1 MSAATGKRKRH
12 KGRQA
17 FSVLTINGRV
27 RLRRVRWYCSQD
39 GSEVPI
45 DRLLDHVESTISV
58 GVRELTCLVNQNAL
72 SFQKAKEVLWSTAH
86 IEVSKETVRQL
97 VEEEGKA
104 VLRSMRQARI
114 TPQWSSSDCT
124 TDEGVTRVYLGCD
137 GVKVP
142 LVTEDEKTKRR
153 KNIREK
159 RRRRGRK
166 CQPLPRAKRGADNA
180 YKEFKVGYLYDEHKA
195 HRLVGVT
202 AGNHEAAGRMLRWMA
217 NQIKLKQADERV
229 ALIDGAP
236 WIRNQIE
243 YHGLTANIGLDFW
256 HLQDYAQKT
265 RRVIY
270 GEESEQGRSWLGD
283 LMHRFKH
290 DGYDACWEQLISWQ
304 KPLRGV
310 KRKAA
315 KALLQYAAQ
324 RQDMIRYPEFRRN
337 NWQIGSG
344 PTEAECKTTTHRV
357 KGRGRRWD
365 ADNAEAVMALAA
377 LQDSGMWKQHWA
389 NLDPQTN

>member
-27 RLRRVRWYCSQD
+27 RLRRVRWHCPQD

-45 DRLLDHVESTISV
+45 DRLLDHVESTISL
-58 GVRELTCLVNQNAL
+58 GIREMACLVNQNAS
-72 SFQKAKEVLWSTAH
+72 SFQNTKEVLWCTAH
-86 IEVSKETVRQL
+86 IEVSKETLRQL
-97 VEEEGKA
+97 VEQEGKTA
-104 VLRSMRQARI
+104 LRSMRQATL
-114 TPQWSSSDCT
+114 TPPWSASDCT
-124 TDEGVTRVYLGCD
+124 TEEGTTRIYLGCD

-142 LVTEDEKTKRR
+142 LVTDDEKAKRR
-153 KNIREK
+153 QRIREK

-166 CQPLPRAKRGADNA
+166 CKPLPRAKRGADNA
-180 YKEFKVGYLYDEHKA
+180 YKEFKVGYFYDEQKE

-202 AGNHEAAGRMLRWMA
+202 AGNHEAAGRMLRRMA
-217 NQIKLKQADERV
+217 NQVNLKQADEQV

-236 WIRNQIE
+236 WIRNQIQ
-243 YHGLTANIGLDFW
+243 YHGLTEHIGLDFW

-265 RRVIY
+265 RRVVY
-270 GEESEQGRSWLGD
+270 GEDSEEGRSWLAD
-283 LMHRFKH
+283 LMHGFKH
-290 DGYDACWEQLISWQ
+290 DGYDACWDHLSHWT
-304 KPLRGV
+304 KPLRGA

-315 KALLQYAAQ
+315 KALLQYAAE
-324 RQDMIRYPEFRRN
+324 RQDMIRYPEFRKN
-337 NWQIGSG
+337 HWQIGSG

-365 ADNAEAVMALAA
+365 SDNAEAVMALAA
-377 LQDSGMWKQHWA
+377 LHDSGLWNQHWA
-389 NLDPQTN
+389 TLDTQRN